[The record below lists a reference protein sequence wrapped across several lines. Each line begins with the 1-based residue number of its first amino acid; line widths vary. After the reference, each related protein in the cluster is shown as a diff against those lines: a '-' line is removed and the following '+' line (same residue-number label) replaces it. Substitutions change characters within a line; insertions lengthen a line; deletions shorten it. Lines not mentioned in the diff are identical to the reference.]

1 MFTGII
7 KHLGVLQ
14 SIALSGD
21 AATISISSP
30 FFSPSSQK
38 VGDSVAIN
46 GVCLTVTNVRD
57 GQAEFDLATE
67 TLRCSTLGELHVGAQ
82 LNLESSLKLGDSLDG
97 HLVQGHVDAVGEV
110 VSIAREDNT
119 YRVEL
124 TLPQEIRALVA
135 AKGSVTIN
143 GVSLTVG
150 EAEESSFSVYVI
162 PHTWQESNFKFL
174 AVGERVNLEADC
186 VARYVKRVLETN
198 AART

>member
-7 KHLGVLQ
+7 KHLGEVQ
-14 SIALSGD
+14 SVALSD
-21 AATISISSP
+21 EAATIVFSSP
-30 FFSPSSQK
+30 FFSPTTQK
-38 VGDSVAIN
+38 IGDSVAIN
-46 GVCLTVTNVRD
+46 GVCLTVTKLRD

-67 TLRCSTLGELHVGAQ
+67 TLRCSTLGELIVGAQ
-82 LNLESSLKLGDSLDG
+82 VNLESSLKLGDSLDG

-110 VSIAREDNT
+110 LSVVREDNT
-119 YRVEL
+119 HRLEV
-124 TLPQEIRALVA
+124 TLPQEIRPLVA

-150 EAEESSFSVYVI
+150 EASDNSFSVYVI
-162 PHTWQESNFKFL
+162 PHTWEETNFKFL